1 MGGKMNNQL
10 LTSSQVAERLAISRA
25 TLYRLTGEGKL
36 VPVRIGRAVRFRPE
50 DVDKL
55 IEESLDKPDPDAWGP
70 RAGIGWAGR

>member
-1 MGGKMNNQL
+1 MSNQL
-10 LTSSQVAERLAISRA
+10 LTANQVAERLAISRA
-25 TLYRLTGEGKL
+25 TLYRLMGKGKIA
-36 VPVRIGRAVRFRPE
+36 PVRLGAAVRFRPE